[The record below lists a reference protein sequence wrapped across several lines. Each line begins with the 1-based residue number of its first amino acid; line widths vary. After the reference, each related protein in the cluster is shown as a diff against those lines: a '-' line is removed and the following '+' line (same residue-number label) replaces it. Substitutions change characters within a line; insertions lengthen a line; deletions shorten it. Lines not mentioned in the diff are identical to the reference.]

1 MLDCKKSI
9 DYQKFFIQLMED
21 VLLFH
26 IRYSKKEI
34 EREIKIVFLQLKK
47 YLSECDS
54 KDEFKKKS
62 LSLSEKIKKL
72 KDKLNRLKEEEKKM
86 IVELNNRV
94 NKTFKCLDQKESS
107 NCSFLKFKIYNE
119 YQNDIIIG
127 QYFLDKGYLETFFS
141 FQKENNLKIYEYNF
155 YAEKKLLINYIN
167 EEKTKKILEWVKF
180 YKKKII
186 QNNSTTILELLSNL
200 FYIYKNEQS
209 NEIDCDVSCI
219 NFIRKYFSDFTN
231 NNRSE
236 ITKLIMSLII
246 PEKKEKKVENKDN
259 NNIENK
265 DIKNNDNKE
274 LIFGIKNI
282 INEKYK
288 ELFGLGIY
296 SLFELLVT
304 LGITTLKTNVCES
317 FEKDEKNEKEKN
329 EKESKAEKE
338 NKKEK
343 EEKEEKEK
351 EKEEKNDK
359 EGKDKKEVKN
369 DKDNK
374 NDKKKDSNA
383 AQRNND
389 CPICGE
395 NGCNLSKKKNKIY
408 NYVHNRSYLFCSI
421 TGKVTNAS
429 NPPMINKDGKVIC
442 KACINKYKVSE
453 EKYIDPKTKKEY
465 KISECKLLY
474 LS

>member
-107 NCSFLKFKIYNE
+107 NCSFLKFKEYNE

-343 EEKEEKEK
+343 E
-351 EKEEKNDK
+351 KEEKNDK

-453 EKYIDPKTKKEY
+453 EKYIDPKTRKEY

>member
-1 MLDCKKSI
+1 MLDCKKSL
-9 DYQKFFIQLMED
+9 DYQKFFIQIMED

-62 LSLSEKIKKL
+62 ISLSEKIKKL

-107 NCSFLKFKIYNE
+107 NCSFLKFKEYNE
-119 YQNDIIIG
+119 YQNDVIIG

-186 QNNSTTILELLSNL
+186 QNNSGTILELLSNL

-236 ITKLIMSLII
+236 ITKLIMSLIV
-246 PEKKEKKVENKDN
+246 PEKKEKKIENKDN

-265 DIKNNDNKE
+265 EIKNNNDNKQ
-274 LIFGIKNI
+274 LISSIKNI

-296 SLFELLVT
+296 PLFELLVT
-304 LGITTLKTNVCES
+304 LGLTTLKTNVCES
-317 FEKDEKNEKEKN
+317 NEKDEKIEKNEKEKEKN
-329 EKESKAEKE
+329 EKESKKEKDA
-338 NKKEK
+338 KKEK
-343 EEKEEKEK
+343 EEKS
-351 EKEEKNDK
+351 DK
-359 EGKDKKEVKN
+359 EGKDKKEG
-369 DKDNK
+369 KDEK
-374 NDKKKDSNA
+374 DSKCDKKKESNVVH
-383 AQRNND
+383 RNND

-395 NGCNLSKKKNKIY
+395 NGCNLSKKKK
-408 NYVHNRSYLFCSI
+408 
-421 TGKVTNAS
+421 
-429 NPPMINKDGKVIC
+429 
-442 KACINKYKVSE
+442 
-453 EKYIDPKTKKEY
+453 
-465 KISECKLLY
+465 
-474 LS
+474 

>member
-1 MLDCKKSI
+1 MLDCKKSL
-9 DYQKFFIQLMED
+9 DYQKFFIQIMED

-34 EREIKIVFLQLKK
+34 ESEIKIVFLQLKK

-62 LSLSEKIKKL
+62 ISLSEKIKKL

-107 NCSFLKFKIYNE
+107 NCSFLKFKEYNE
-119 YQNDIIIG
+119 YQNDVIIG

-186 QNNSTTILELLSNL
+186 QNNSGTILELLSNL

-236 ITKLIMSLII
+236 ITKLIMSLIV
-246 PEKKEKKVENKDN
+246 PEKKEKKIENKDN

-265 DIKNNDNKE
+265 EIKNNNDNKQ
-274 LIFGIKNI
+274 LISSIKNI

-296 SLFELLVT
+296 PLFELLVT
-304 LGITTLKTNVCES
+304 LGLTTLKTNVCES
-317 FEKDEKNEKEKN
+317 NEKDEKIEKNEKEKEKN
-329 EKESKAEKE
+329 EKESKKEKDA
-338 NKKEK
+338 KKEK
-343 EEKEEKEK
+343 EEKS
-351 EKEEKNDK
+351 DK
-359 EGKDKKEVKN
+359 EGKDKKEG
-369 DKDNK
+369 KDEK
-374 NDKKKDSNA
+374 DSKCDKKKESNVVH
-383 AQRNND
+383 RNND

-395 NGCNLSKKKNKIY
+395 NGCNLSKKKK
-408 NYVHNRSYLFCSI
+408 
-421 TGKVTNAS
+421 
-429 NPPMINKDGKVIC
+429 
-442 KACINKYKVSE
+442 
-453 EKYIDPKTKKEY
+453 
-465 KISECKLLY
+465 
-474 LS
+474 

>member
-1 MLDCKKSI
+1 MLDCKKSL
-9 DYQKFFIQLMED
+9 DYQKFFIQVMED

-72 KDKLNRLKEEEKKM
+72 KDKLNRLQEEEKKM
-86 IVELNNRV
+86 IVELKNRV

-107 NCSFLKFKIYNE
+107 NCSFLKFKEYNE
-119 YQNDIIIG
+119 YQNDVILG

-186 QNNSTTILELLSNL
+186 QNNSGTILELLSNL

-219 NFIRKYFSDFTN
+219 SFIRKYFSDFTN
-231 NNRSE
+231 NNRNE

-259 NNIENK
+259 NTIESI
-265 DIKNNDNKE
+265 DIKNNDNKQ
-274 LIFGIKNI
+274 LISSIKNI

-296 SLFELLVT
+296 PLFELLVT
-304 LGITTLKTNVCES
+304 LGLTTLKTNVCENN
-317 FEKDEKNEKEKN
+317 EKDEKIEKKEKN
-329 EKESKAEKE
+329 KGKNENES
-338 NKKEK
+338 NNEK
-343 EEKEEKEK
+343 EEKKEKEK
-351 EKEEKNDK
+351 EKEEKSDK
-359 EGKDKKEVKN
+359 EGKEKKEG
-369 DKDNK
+369 KDEKDSK
-374 NDKKKDSNA
+374 NDKKKESNDVH
-383 AQRNND
+383 RNND

-395 NGCNLSKKKNKIY
+395 NGCNLSQKKNKIY

-453 EKYIDPKTKKEY
+453 EKYVDPKTKKEY